1 MGLSISDWG
10 MPEGGVRRRR
20 ESHPHASG
28 CTRQAPQ
35 NAEVG
40 ERGNRCVGLLRRLL
54 GNAQRGD
61 ALLLY
66 WREGQRS
73 IWAAEPNQSCEP
85 QSVPIYVSGAPPP
98 PCPTRA

>member
-10 MPEGGVRRRR
+10 MPEGGIRRRR
-20 ESHPHASG
+20 ESHPPASG

-66 WREGQRS
+66 
-73 IWAAEPNQSCEP
+73 
-85 QSVPIYVSGAPPP
+85 
-98 PCPTRA
+98 